1 MPLICD
7 MTSDLLTRPLDISR
21 FGLIYASA
29 QKNLGVAGVTVLI
42 VHPEVLGRAGFPAT
56 MLNYTQI
63 AAYNSLLNTPPVF
76 AIYLLGLV
84 VKHWLAQGGLTT
96 IAASN
101 TAKAQLL
108 YDTIDASGG
117 FYRGRVQ
124 PGSRSV
130 LNVTFHLPTPD
141 LEVRFLAD
149 STSASLIGLQGHRSM
164 GGLRASLYNAVP
176 STAVQALVAFMHEFR
191 RRHG

>member
-1 MPLICD
+1 M
-7 MTSDLLTRPLDISR
+7 DISR

-42 VHPEVLGRAGFPAT
+42 MHPEVLARAGFPAT
-56 MLNYTQI
+56 MLNYAQI
-63 AAYNSLLNTPPVF
+63 AAYNSLLNTPPVY

-84 VKHWLAQGGLTT
+84 VKHWLAQGGLST

-101 TAKAQLL
+101 RAKAQLL

-117 FYRGRVQ
+117 FYRGRAQ

-130 LNVTFHLPTPD
+130 LNITFHLPTPE
-141 LEVRFLAD
+141 LEAHFLAD
-149 STSASLIGLQGHRSM
+149 STAAGLIGLQGHQTM

-176 STAVQALVAFMHEFR
+176 HTAAQALVAFMHEFQR
-191 RRHG
+191 RQDS